1 MLLTLGEMGAV
12 YLDKSWKKNGATLDL
27 ERGNNEDEL
36 ESSKMVAGPG
46 WEMI

>member
-12 YLDKSWKKNGATLDL
+12 YLDKSWKKMGLHL
-27 ERGNNEDEL
+27 EFERGNNEDEL

-46 WEMI
+46 WEII

>member
-1 MLLTLGEMGAV
+1 MPSILTNLG
-12 YLDKSWKKNGATLDL
+12 KNGATLEL
-27 ERGNNEDEL
+27 ERGNNGDDL